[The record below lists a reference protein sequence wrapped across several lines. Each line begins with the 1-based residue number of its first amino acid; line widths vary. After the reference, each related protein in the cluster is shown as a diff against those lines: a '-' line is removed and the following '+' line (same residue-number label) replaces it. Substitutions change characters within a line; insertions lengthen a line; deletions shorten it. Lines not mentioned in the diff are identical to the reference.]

1 MRLRISTSVM
11 GLCVG
16 LASGAAT
23 AQDNPSLGTAEV
35 TTELQVRGTNPALEI
50 EAAPRDMSVS
60 GDEFV
65 TSLQAMTKLL
75 LPPRSPVLLGIGS
88 GVVAPHGTV
97 FASVSGTTNRDSA
110 GEISDELDG
119 SVAFG
124 FGLGDATETV
134 GMQVTTAITGLEPFG
149 DSGSLSLKFSRALAP
164 TTFAGLSFGNVAGW
178 GVEEDEDVK
187 TTLAVTHF
195 GDIWAQDTY
204 FPFMLTAG
212 YGTNVTEGGT
222 EEGAILGAG
231 VGLNEYL
238 GLSVST
244 NTEYVNLGAGF
255 RSPELEGWNLSLTAV
270 DAFDQED
277 RQALQI
283 AVSYAVPNAF

>member
-1 MRLRISTSVM
+1 MMLRTSATVA
-11 GLCVG
+11 GLCAG
-16 LASGAAT
+16 LASGAAI
-23 AQDNPSLGTAEV
+23 AQDNPSLGAAEI
-35 TTELQVRGTNPALEI
+35 TTDLQVRGTDPALDL
-50 EAAPRDMSVS
+50 EAAPRDTSVT
-60 GDEFV
+60 GNEFV

-75 LPPRSPVLLGIGS
+75 LPPKSPVLLGIGS

-97 FASVSGTTNRDSA
+97 FASVSGTTNRDDA
-110 GEISDELDG
+110 GDVTDDLDG

-134 GMQVTTAITGLEPFG
+134 GVQVTGVISGMDPFG
-149 DSGSLSLKFSRALAP
+149 DSGSVSLKFSRALAP
-164 TTFAGLSFGNVAGW
+164 TTFAGVSFGNVAGW

-187 TTLAVTHF
+187 TTAAITHF

-204 FPFMLTAG
+204 FPYMLTVG
-212 YGTNVTEGGT
+212 YGTNVTDGGT

-231 VGLNEYL
+231 IGLNEYM
-238 GLSVST
+238 GLSIST

-255 RSPELEGWNLSLTAV
+255 RSPGLEGWNLSLTAV

-277 RQALQI
+277 RQALQV
-283 AVSYAVPNAF
+283 AVSYAIPNAF

>member
-1 MRLRISTSVM
+1 MMLRTSATVV
-11 GLCVG
+11 GLCAG
-16 LASGAAT
+16 LASGAAM
-23 AQDNPSLGTAEV
+23 AQDNPSLGAAEI
-35 TTELQVRGTNPALEI
+35 TTDLRVRGTDPALDL
-50 EAAPRDMSVS
+50 EAAPRDTSVT

-75 LPPRSPVLLGIGS
+75 LPPKSPVLLGIGS

-97 FASVSGTTNRDSA
+97 FASASGTTNRDNA
-110 GEISDELDG
+110 GDVTDDLDG

-134 GMQVTTAITGLEPFG
+134 GVQVTGVISGMEPFG
-149 DSGSLSLKFSRALAP
+149 DSGSVSLKFSRALAP
-164 TTFAGLSFGNVAGW
+164 TTFAGVSFGNVAGW

-187 TTLAVTHF
+187 TTAAITHF
-195 GDIWAQDTY
+195 GDIWTLDTY
-204 FPFMLTAG
+204 FPYMLTVG
-212 YGTNVTEGGT
+212 YGTNVTDGGT

-231 VGLNEYL
+231 VGLNEYM
-238 GLSVST
+238 GLSIST

-255 RSPELEGWNLSLTAV
+255 RSPNLEGWNLSLTAV

-277 RQALQI
+277 RQALQV
-283 AVSYAVPNAF
+283 AVSYAIPNAF

>member
-1 MRLRISTSVM
+1 MMLRTSATVV
-11 GLCVG
+11 GLCAG
-16 LASGAAT
+16 LASGAAM
-23 AQDNPSLGTAEV
+23 AQDNPSLGAAEI
-35 TTELQVRGTNPALEI
+35 TPDLRVRGTDPALDL
-50 EAAPRDMSVS
+50 EAAPRDTSVT
-60 GDEFV
+60 GNEFV

-75 LPPRSPVLLGIGS
+75 LPPKSPVLLGIGS

-97 FASVSGTTNRDSA
+97 FASVSGTTNRDDA
-110 GEISDELDG
+110 GDVTDDLDG

-134 GMQVTTAITGLEPFG
+134 GVQVTGVISGMDPFG
-149 DSGSLSLKFSRALAP
+149 DSGSVSLKFSRALAP
-164 TTFAGLSFGNVAGW
+164 TTFAGVSFGNVAGW

-187 TTLAVTHF
+187 TTAAITHF

-204 FPFMLTAG
+204 FPYMLTVG
-212 YGTNVTEGGT
+212 YGTNVTDGGT

-231 VGLNEYL
+231 IGLNEYM
-238 GLSVST
+238 GLSIST

-255 RSPELEGWNLSLTAV
+255 RSPGLEGWNLSLTAV

-277 RQALQI
+277 RQALQV
-283 AVSYAVPNAF
+283 AVSYAIPNAF